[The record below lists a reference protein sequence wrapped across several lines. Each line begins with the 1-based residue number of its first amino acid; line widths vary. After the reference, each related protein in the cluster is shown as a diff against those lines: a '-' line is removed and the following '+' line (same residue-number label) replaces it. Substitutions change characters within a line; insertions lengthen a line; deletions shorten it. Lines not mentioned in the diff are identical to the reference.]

1 MNYFKSHVRKNRMLK
16 SVMISLFVFCTS
28 FSMYAQSPVKGVV
41 TDEQGEPVF
50 AASVFIEGSQNMV
63 ASDLDGKYVI
73 ENVDNLSFSWRKVGR
88 KMDILA
94 VEWRINGLFRGWHV
108 NCNNPQ

>member
-1 MNYFKSHVRKNRMLK
+1 MLK

-73 ENVDNLSFSWRKVGR
+73 ENVENGDVIVFDYLGKNLSR
-88 KMDILA
+88 
-94 VEWRINGLFRGWHV
+94 LFTPV
-108 NCNNPQ
+108 NQK